1 MTKRDISLK
10 KRGRQTRI
18 VKPVY
23 LIIAEGKNKTEVLYF
38 SHFRDQSK
46 KYSIQFVKAGYST
59 DARSLYKTIVE
70 KWDELDLSSDNG
82 DKAFVVLDIDNDLNK
97 AKKVAELMKSNKN
110 PDIRFIV
117 SNPAFEIWF
126 LLHFKYTTKHYE
138 DAEAVIKDL
147 KKFIPDYE
155 KNRDCYLE
163 CIDRIQKAL
172 ENVEKLTKYYE
183 EFFWPSVDCNPRTD
197 MGDLIRWLE

>member
-23 LIIAEGKNKTEVLYF
+23 LIIAEGKNKTEVLYL

-46 KYSIQFVKAGYST
+46 EYSIQFVKAGYNT
-59 DARSLYKTIVE
+59 DSISLYKTIVE

-82 DKAFVVLDIDNDLNK
+82 DKAFIVLDIDDDLNK
-97 AKKVAELMKSNKN
+97 AKKVAELIKSNKN
-110 PDIRFIV
+110 PAISFIV

-126 LLHFKYTTKHYE
+126 LLHFKYTTKHYV

-147 KKFIPDYE
+147 KKFIPTYE
-155 KNRDCYLE
+155 KNRDCYME
-163 CIDRIQKAL
+163 CIDKIQEAL
-172 ENVEKLTKYYE
+172 ENVEKLGKYYE
-183 EFFWPSVDCNPRTD
+183 EMVWPSVDCNPRTD